1 MGVRVRRSNLAP
13 TVAIAVGLVLLGACA
28 GGPKD
33 NASSSRSR
41 KPGPIRV
48 GLSLDTLKEERWQSD
63 RDIFAGHAKDLG
75 ADVLIRSANGDD
87 AVQTDQAENL
97 LNQQDVDV
105 LVVIPHNA
113 QTCASIVRMARQKNV
128 PVISYDRLILD
139 SEPDLYI
146 SFDNVKVGELEASYL
161 LDRAPRGN
169 YILIGGPPTDNN
181 AQLLRQ
187 GQMKVLKPALDSGA
201 VKISAD
207 LWARDWQPQDA
218 LEKTESAL
226 EHGAG
231 VTAIVA
237 SNDVVAGAVVQ
248 ALEEQKLAGKVLVSG
263 QDADLAALQRIVAG
277 TQIMTVY
284 KPIKELARRAAEAA
298 VALARGEKIQT
309 TGTVNNGKI
318 DVPSILLEPIAVD
331 KYNVVPVVIND
342 GYQKIEDV
350 YRAVPLDQWPRI
362 PR

>member
-1 MGVRVRRSNLAP
+1 MRRSNLAQAL
-13 TVAIAVGLVLLGACA
+13 AIAVSGILLGACVS
-28 GGPKD
+28 G
-33 NASSSRSR
+33 SSNKTGSTRNR

-48 GLSLDTLKEERWQSD
+48 GLSLDTLKEERWQYD
-63 RDIFAGHAKDLG
+63 RDTFEAHAKELG

-87 AVQTDQAENL
+87 AVQTDQAESL

-113 QTCASIVRMARQKNV
+113 QTCASIVRMANQKGV

-146 SFDNVKVGELEASYL
+146 SFDNVKVGELEAGYL
-161 LDRAPRGN
+161 LERAPKGN

-187 GQMKVLKPALDSGA
+187 GQMKALGPALDSGA
-201 VKISAD
+201 VKIVAD

-226 EHGAG
+226 ARSPG

-237 SNDVVAGAVVQ
+237 SNDVVAGAVIQ
-248 ALEEQKLAGKVLVSG
+248 ALDEQKLAGKVLVSG

-277 TQIMTVY
+277 TQAMTVY
-284 KPIKELARRAAEAA
+284 KPIDKLARRAAEAA

-309 TGTVNNGKI
+309 TGAMNNGKI
-318 DVPSILLEPIAVD
+318 DVPSILLAPIAVD
-331 KYNVVPVVIND
+331 KRNVVETVIND
-342 GYQKIEDV
+342 GYQTIQDV
-350 YRAVPLDQWPRI
+350 YRYVPLDQWPRL

>member
-1 MGVRVRRSNLAP
+1 MRRSKLAQA
-13 TVAIAVGLVLLGACA
+13 VAVALGGVLLGSCVGGSKDSA
-28 GGPKD
+28 GLGR
-33 NASSSRSR
+33 NR

-48 GLSLDTLKEERWQSD
+48 GLSLDTLKEERWQFD
-63 RDIFAGHAKDLG
+63 RDILAAHAKELG

-87 AVQTDQAENL
+87 AVQTDQAEGL
-97 LNQQDVDV
+97 LNQLDVDV
-105 LVVIPHNA
+105 LVVVPHNA

-146 SFDNVKVGELEASYL
+146 SFDSVKVGELEAGYL

-169 YILIGGPPTDNN
+169 YIIMGGPPTDNN

-187 GQMKVLKPALDSGA
+187 GQMKTLKPALNSGA
-201 VKISAD
+201 VKIVAD

-218 LEKTESAL
+218 LEKTESVLARNPDV
-226 EHGAG
+226 AA
-231 VTAIVA
+231 VVA

-277 TQIMTVY
+277 TQTMTVY
-284 KPIKELARRAAEAA
+284 KPINKLARRAAEAA
-298 VALARGEKIQT
+298 VALARGEKVET
-309 TGTVNNGKI
+309 TGTINNGKI
-318 DVPSILLEPIAVD
+318 DVPSILLDPITVD
-331 KYNVVPVVIND
+331 KTNMVEAVIND
-342 GYQKIEDV
+342 GYQKIEEV
-350 YRAVPLDQWPRI
+350 YRYVPLDRWPRL

>member
-1 MGVRVRRSNLAP
+1 MRRSNLAQAF
-13 TVAIAVGLVLLGACA
+13 AIAVSGVLLGACVSGSQNKA
-28 GGPKD
+28 GSAR
-33 NASSSRSR
+33 NR
-41 KPGPIRV
+41 KAGPIRV
-48 GLSLDTLKEERWQSD
+48 GLSLDTLKEERWQFD
-63 RDIFAGHAKDLG
+63 RDIFAAHAKEIG
-75 ADVLIRSANGDD
+75 AEVLIRSASGDD
-87 AVQTDQAENL
+87 SVQAEQAESL

-113 QTCASIVRMARQKNV
+113 QTSASIVGMARQKNI

-146 SFDNVKVGELEASYL
+146 SFDSIKVGQLEASYL

-181 AQLLRQ
+181 AQLLHQ
-187 GQMKVLKPALDSGA
+187 GQMKALRPALDSGA
-201 VKISAD
+201 VKIVAE

-218 LEKTESAL
+218 LEKTEAAL
-226 EHGAG
+226 ARSPE
-231 VTAIVA
+231 VTAVVA

-248 ALEEQKLAGKVLVSG
+248 ALEERKLAGKVLVSG

-277 TQIMTVY
+277 TQTMTVY
-284 KPIKELARRAAEAA
+284 KPISKLARRAAEAA
-298 VALARGEKIQT
+298 VALARGEKIPT

-318 DVPSILLEPIAVD
+318 EVPSILLDPIAVD
-331 KYNVVPVVIND
+331 KSNMVDAVIND
-342 GYQKIEDV
+342 GYQTIQDV
-350 YRAVPLDQWPRI
+350 YRYVPLDQWPRL

>member
-1 MGVRVRRSNLAP
+1 VRKSNLAQ
-13 TVAIAVGLVLLGACA
+13 AIAIALSGVLLGACA
-28 GGPKD
+28 GPSKD
-33 NASSSRSR
+33 NQTSGRNR

-48 GLSLDTLKEERWQSD
+48 GLSLDTLKEERWQYD
-63 RDIFAGHAKDLG
+63 RDILQSHAKELG

-87 AVQTDQAENL
+87 AVQTEQAESL

-113 QTCASIVRMARQKNV
+113 QTCASIVGMARQKNI

-139 SEPDLYI
+139 SEPDLYV
-146 SFDNVKVGELEASYL
+146 SFDNVKVGELEARYL

-169 YILIGGPPTDNN
+169 YIIIGGPPTDNN

-187 GQMKVLKPALDSGA
+187 GQMKALGTALDTGA
-201 VKISAD
+201 VKIVAD

-226 EHGAG
+226 ARSPE
-231 VTAIVA
+231 VSAIVA
-237 SNDVVAGAVVQ
+237 SNDVVAGAVIQ

-277 TQIMTVY
+277 TQAMTVY

-298 VALARGEKIQT
+298 VALARGEKVQT

-318 DVPSILLEPIAVD
+318 EVPSILLAPIAVD
-331 KYNVVPVVIND
+331 KKNMVEAVIND

-350 YRAVPLDQWPRI
+350 YRSVPLDQWPRI

>member
-1 MGVRVRRSNLAP
+1 MRRSNLAKAF
-13 TVAIAVGLVLLGACA
+13 AIALTGVLLGACA
-28 GGPKD
+28 GGSQDKTGSAR
-33 NASSSRSR
+33 NR
-41 KPGPIRV
+41 KSGPIRV
-48 GLSLDTLKEERWQSD
+48 GLSLDTLKEERWQFD
-63 RDIFAGHAKDLG
+63 RDIFAAHAKELG
-75 ADVLIRSANGDD
+75 ADVLIKSASGDD
-87 AVQTDQAENL
+87 SVQTDQAESL

-113 QTCASIVRMARQKNV
+113 ETCASIVGMARQKNI

-146 SFDNVKVGELEASYL
+146 SFDSVKVGELEASYL
-161 LDRAPRGN
+161 LDLAPRGN

-187 GQMKVLKPALDSGA
+187 GQMKVLKPAIDSGA
-201 VKISAD
+201 VKIVAD
-207 LWARDWQPQDA
+207 KWARDWQPQDA
-218 LEKTESAL
+218 LEKTETAL
-226 EHGAG
+226 ARNPD

-248 ALEEQKLAGKVLVSG
+248 ALEEEKLAGKVLVSG

-277 TQIMTVY
+277 TQTMTVY
-284 KPIKELARRAAEAA
+284 KPINKLARRAAEAA

-309 TGTVNNGKI
+309 TGTVNNRKI
-318 DVPSILLEPIAVD
+318 DVPSILIEPIAVD
-331 KYNVVPVVIND
+331 KSNMLDAVIND

-350 YRAVPLDQWPRI
+350 YRYVPLDQWPRL